1 MGEDPLYHD
10 VQCTLL
16 LEDDTSKV
24 KENLVPFDLQQTSL
38 IDLSIPQTQATELQ
52 ISFKHMTVVLTEV
65 AIIVFVDNLKI
76 LTLLRPVK
84 TKINS
89 FPKIR
94 LD

>member
-38 IDLSIPQTQATELQ
+38 IDLSVP
-52 ISFKHMTVVLTEV
+52 
-65 AIIVFVDNLKI
+65 
-76 LTLLRPVK
+76 
-84 TKINS
+84 
-89 FPKIR
+89 
-94 LD
+94 